1 MGYQIS
7 LLEAHGW
14 SRFAGVMFQRDLGTR
29 TGVQVSALGLGCWAI
44 GGPWTSN
51 GRPAGW
57 GEVDDDESIR
67 AIRRALELGVTLFD
81 TADVY
86 GCGHSERVL
95 GRALAGRRDDVVVVT
110 KVGNVFDEQTR
121 TAGGADVSPTYL
133 RRACDASLRRLDT
146 DRIDVYLIH
155 DGLAGPQSVPAVIDV
170 LEELVAAGKL
180 RWYGS
185 SMSDPAIVRALAEG
199 PHMVAVQHELNVLRG
214 ELEALSAAEDLGLA
228 SLNRTPLAMGLL
240 SGRYSPDALPAADD
254 VRRNAPWWDFFD
266 EGAMDR
272 WLQRIA
278 EARAELTADGRSLVQ
293 GALGWIWGRSAAP
306 LPLPGFRTVAQVEE
320 NVGAAAYGPLP
331 TERVERIREILGEP
345 LPA

>member
-1 MGYQIS
+1 M
-7 LLEAHGW
+7 A
-14 SRFAGVMFQRDLGTR
+14 AMFQRDLGTR
-29 TGVQVSALGLGCWAI
+29 TGIQVSALGLGCWAI

-51 GRPAGW
+51 GQPAGW

-67 AIRRALELGVTLFD
+67 AIRHALDLGVTLFD

-95 GRALAGRRDDVVVVT
+95 GRALAGRRDEVVIVT
-110 KVGNVFDEQTR
+110 KVGNRFDEQTR
-121 TAGGADVSPTYL
+121 TAGGSDLSPAYL
-133 RRACDASLRRLDT
+133 RRACDASLRRLGT

-155 DGLAGPQSVPAVIDV
+155 DGFDGPEEVPAVIEV

-185 SMSDPAIVRALAEG
+185 SVSDPAIVRAMAGG
-199 PHMVAVQHELNVLRG
+199 PHAVAVEHELNVLRG
-214 ELEALSAAEDLGLA
+214 ELETLSVAEDLGLA

-240 SGRYSPDALPAADD
+240 SGRYRPDALPAADD

-266 EGAMDR
+266 AGAMER
-272 WLQRIA
+272 WLERIA
-278 EARAELTADGRSLVQ
+278 EARTELTADGRSLVQ
-293 GALGWIWGRSAAP
+293 GALGWIWGRSPAT
-306 LPLPGFRTVAQVEE
+306 LPLPGFRTVAQVQE
-320 NVGAAAYGPLP
+320 NAGAAEHGPLP
-331 TERVERIREILGEP
+331 AERMRRIQAILGEP

>member
-1 MGYQIS
+1 
-7 LLEAHGW
+7 
-14 SRFAGVMFQRDLGTR
+14 MFQRDLGTR

-44 GGPWTSN
+44 GGPWTFN
-51 GRPAGW
+51 GQPAGW

-95 GRALAGRRDDVVVVT
+95 GRALAGRRDDVVIVT
-110 KVGNVFDEQTR
+110 KVGNLFDEQTR
-121 TAGGADVSPTYL
+121 TGGGNDLSPGYL

-155 DGLAGPQSVPAVIDV
+155 DGFAGPEDVPAVIDV

-185 SMSDPAIVRALAEG
+185 SVSDPAIVRAMAEG
-199 PHMVAVQHELNVLRG
+199 PHMVAVEHELNVLRG
-214 ELEALSAAEDLGLA
+214 ELETLSVAEELGLA

-240 SGRYSPDALPAADD
+240 SGRYRPDALPAADD
-254 VRRNAPWWDFFD
+254 VRRNTPWWDFFD
-266 EGAMDR
+266 EGAMER
-272 WLQRIA
+272 WLERIA

-293 GALGWIWGRSAAP
+293 GALGWIWGHSPAA
-306 LPLPGFRTVAQVEE
+306 LPLPGFRTVSQVEE
-320 NVGAAAYGPLP
+320 NVAAADYGPLP
-331 TERVERIREILGEP
+331 TERMERIRAILGEP

>member
-1 MGYQIS
+1 
-7 LLEAHGW
+7 LLE
-14 SRFAGVMFQRDLGTR
+14 VMFLRDLGTR
-29 TGVQVSALGLGCWAI
+29 TGMQVSALGLGCWAI
-44 GGPWTSN
+44 GGPWTSG

-67 AIRRALELGVTLFD
+67 AIRAALDLGVTLFD

-95 GRALAGRRDDVVVVT
+95 GRALAGRRDEVTIVT
-110 KVGNVFDEQTR
+110 KAGNVFDEQTR
-121 TAGGADVSPTYL
+121 TAAGKDVSPDYL

-155 DGLAGPQSVPAVIDV
+155 DGIAGPDEVPAVVDT

-185 SMSDPAIVRALAEG
+185 SISDPAIVRAMAAG
-199 PHMVAVQHELNVLRG
+199 PHMVAAEHELNVLRG
-214 ELEALSAAEDLGLA
+214 ELETLGVAEELGLA

-240 SGRYSPDALPAADD
+240 SGRYRPDALPAADD
-254 VRRNAPWWDFFD
+254 VRRNGPWWDFFD
-266 EGAMDR
+266 AGGAMER
-272 WLQRIA
+272 HLERIA
-278 EARAELTADGRSLVQ
+278 EARDELTADGRSLVQ
-293 GALGWIWGRSAAP
+293 GALAWIWGHSPAT
-306 LPLPGFRTVAQVEE
+306 LPLPGFRTVAQVQE
-320 NVGAAAYGPLP
+320 NAGAAERGPLP
-331 TERVERIREILGEP
+331 AERMERIREILGAP

>member
-1 MGYQIS
+1 
-7 LLEAHGW
+7 
-14 SRFAGVMFQRDLGTR
+14 MFQRDLGTR
-29 TGVQVSALGLGCWAI
+29 TRVQVSALGLGCWAI

-121 TAGGADVSPTYL
+121 TAGGADLSPAYL
-133 RRACDASLRRLDT
+133 RRACDASLRRLGT

-254 VRRNAPWWDFFD
+254 VRLNAPWWDFFD
-266 EGAMDR
+266 AGAMDR
-272 WLQRIA
+272 WLRRIA

-293 GALGWIWGRSAAP
+293 GALGWIWGRSP
-306 LPLPGFRTVAQVEE
+306 VTLPLPGFRTVAQVEE

-331 TERVERIREILGEP
+331 TERVERIRELLGEP

>member
-1 MGYQIS
+1 M
-7 LLEAHGW
+7 L
-14 SRFAGVMFQRDLGTR
+14 QRDLGTR
-29 TGVQVSALGLGCWAI
+29 TGIQVSALGLGCWAI

-51 GRPAGW
+51 GMPAGW

-67 AIRRALELGVTLFD
+67 AIRRALDLGVTLFD

-95 GRALAGRRDDVVVVT
+95 GRALAGRRDDAVIVT

-121 TAGGADVSPTYL
+121 TAAGSDVSPAYL
-133 RRACDASLRRLDT
+133 RRACDASLRRLGT

-155 DGLAGPQSVPAVIDV
+155 DGIGRPEDVPAVVDA
-170 LEELVAAGKL
+170 LEELVAAGRI

-185 SMSDPAIVRALAEG
+185 SMSDPEIVRAMAEG
-199 PHMVAVQHELNVLRG
+199 PHMVAAQHELSVLRG
-214 ELEALSAAEDLGLA
+214 ELEALGVAEELGLA

-240 SGRYSPDALPAADD
+240 GGRYRPDALPSADD

-266 EGAMDR
+266 ADAMDG
-272 WLQRIA
+272 WLGRIA
-278 EARAELTADGRSLVQ
+278 DVRSELTADGRSLVQ
-293 GALGWIWGRSAAP
+293 GALGWIWGRSPAT

-320 NVGAAAYGPLP
+320 NAGAAGYGPLP
-331 TERVERIREILGEP
+331 AERMERIRAILGEP

>member
-1 MGYQIS
+1 
-7 LLEAHGW
+7 
-14 SRFAGVMFQRDLGTR
+14 MFQRDLGTR
-29 TGVQVSALGLGCWAI
+29 TGVQVSALGLGTWAI
-44 GGPWTSN
+44 GGPWTFN
-51 GRPAGW
+51 GEPSGW

-67 AIRRALELGVTLFD
+67 AIRHALDLGVTLFD

-95 GRALAGRRDDVVVVT
+95 GRGLAGRRDDVVIIT
-110 KVGNVFDEQTR
+110 KVGNLFDEQTR
-121 TAGGADVSPTYL
+121 TGGGNDVSPAYL

-155 DGLAGPQSVPAVIDV
+155 DGISAPEDAPAVIDV
-170 LEELVAAGKL
+170 LEELVAAGKV

-185 SMSDPAIVRALAEG
+185 SISDPAIVRALAEG

-214 ELEALSAAEDLGLA
+214 ELEALTAAEDLGLA

-240 SGRYSPDALPAADD
+240 SGRYRPDALPAADD
-254 VRRNAPWWDFFD
+254 VRRNAQWYDFFD
-266 EGAMDR
+266 KGAMER
-272 WLQRIA
+272 YLERIA

-293 GALGWIWGRSAAP
+293 GALGWIWGRSPAT

-320 NVGAAAYGPLP
+320 NVGAAEHGPLP
-331 TERVERIREILGEP
+331 AERMDRIRAILGEP

>member
-1 MGYQIS
+1 
-7 LLEAHGW
+7 
-14 SRFAGVMFQRDLGTR
+14 MFRRDLGTR

-57 GEVDDDESIR
+57 GDVDDDESIR
-67 AIRRALELGVTLFD
+67 AIRHALDLGVTLFD

-110 KVGNVFDEQTR
+110 KVGNLFDEHSR
-121 TAGGADVSPTYL
+121 TASGSDLSAAYL

-146 DRIDVYLIH
+146 DRIDLYLIH
-155 DGLAGPQSVPAVIDV
+155 GGLDSLEDVPAVIDV

-185 SMSDPAIVRALAEG
+185 SVSDPEIVRAMAEG
-199 PHMVAVQHELNVLRG
+199 PHMVAVQHELSVLRG
-214 ELEALSAAEDLGLA
+214 ELEALGVAEDLGLA

-240 SGRYSPDALPAADD
+240 SGRYRPDALPAADD
-254 VRRNAPWWDFFD
+254 VRRNGPWWDFFD
-266 EGAMDR
+266 EGAMER
-272 WLQRIA
+272 WLERIA
-278 EARAELTADGRSLVQ
+278 EVRAELTADGRSLVQ
-293 GALGWIWGRSAAP
+293 GALGWIWGRSPAT
-306 LPLPGFRTVAQVEE
+306 LPLPGFRTVAQVQE
-320 NVGAAAYGPLP
+320 NVGAAERGPLAA
-331 TERVERIREILGEP
+331 ERMERIRAILGEP

>member
-1 MGYQIS
+1 
-7 LLEAHGW
+7 
-14 SRFAGVMFQRDLGTR
+14 
-29 TGVQVSALGLGCWAI
+29 VQTSALGLGCWAI
-44 GGPWTSN
+44 GGPFTSN

-67 AIRRALELGVTLFD
+67 AIRHALERGVTLFD

-95 GRALAGRRDDVVVVT
+95 GRALAGRRDDVVIVT
-110 KVGNVFDEQTR
+110 KVGNLFDEHTR
-121 TAGGADVSPTYL
+121 TAGGSDVSPAYL

-155 DGLAGPQSVPAVIDV
+155 DGLAGPEDVPVVVDV

-185 SMSDPAIVRALAEG
+185 SMSDPAIVRAMAEG
-199 PHMVAVQHELNVLRG
+199 PHMVAVEHELNVLRG
-214 ELEALSAAEDLGLA
+214 ELEALDVAEDLGLA

-240 SGRYSPDALPAADD
+240 SGRYRPDALPGADD

-266 EGAMDR
+266 EGAMER
-272 WLQRIA
+272 WLARIA
-278 EARAELTADGRSLVQ
+278 EVRSELTADGRSLAQ
-293 GALGWIWGRSAAP
+293 GALGWIWGRSPAT
-306 LPLPGFRTVAQVEE
+306 LPIPGFRTVAQVEE
-320 NVGAAAYGPLP
+320 NVGAVEYGPLP
-331 TERVERIREILGEP
+331 AERMESIQAILGEP
-345 LPA
+345 MPA